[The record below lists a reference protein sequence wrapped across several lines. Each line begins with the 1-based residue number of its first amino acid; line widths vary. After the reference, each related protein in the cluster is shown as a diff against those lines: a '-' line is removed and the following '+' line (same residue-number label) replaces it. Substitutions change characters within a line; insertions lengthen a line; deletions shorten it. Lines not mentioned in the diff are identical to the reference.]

1 MNMPAIIGRKVSS
14 SDLTADLSQRADFKG
29 AESISLPWY
38 EIKAV
43 KNEVEDV
50 FKMTLHRSFEE
61 KGEERHSKACLMFCD
76 CFKNK
81 IPNKQT
87 KALPMSET
95 TPSCKT
101 ELSLYCGCPAV
112 KRSAFV
118 NVKIRVE
125 RPSWESDL

>member
-1 MNMPAIIGRKVSS
+1 MPAIVGRKVSS

-43 KNEVEDV
+43 KNEVEKDV
-50 FKMTLHRSFEE
+50 FKMILHRSFEE
-61 KGEERHSKACLMFCD
+61 KDEERHSNACLMFCD

-87 KALPMSET
+87 NK
-95 TPSCKT
+95 
-101 ELSLYCGCPAV
+101 SLAYVRNHPPLARLNSVCIVA
-112 KRSAFV
+112 AQ
-118 NVKIRVE
+118 
-125 RPSWESDL
+125 L